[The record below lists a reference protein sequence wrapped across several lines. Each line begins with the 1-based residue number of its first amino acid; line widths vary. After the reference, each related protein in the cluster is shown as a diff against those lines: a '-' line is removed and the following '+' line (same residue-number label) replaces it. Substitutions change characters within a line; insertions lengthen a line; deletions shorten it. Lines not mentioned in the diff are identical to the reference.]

1 MKVQASVSPSKY
13 FSIKGRRLRIHLF
26 ACIIF
31 FNGARAPFV
40 EVSMALRGNLRDFT
54 ITQLLNLVNLA
65 QKTGTLVVDGPSE
78 QAYISFREGKLA
90 YARVGQDDG
99 SLAAVLHKANKLTVN
114 QYRAIVERAGKIND
128 KELGL
133 LLINAG
139 YLSQEEILLNLQ
151 SYFTEIIRRLFTW
164 VEGFFRFEGE
174 MLPPDDRIN
183 VRLDLENII
192 IEGSRQLREWEQLQD
207 EIPSLEM
214 ALKFTD
220 RPLKNVNLNVEE
232 WRVVSYINPRN
243 TMKQIA
249 QTNKMNDLEVRRIVY
264 GLLQAGLVE
273 IIRPEG
279 VVMPISTKTF
289 PTQNKEEQKSLVN
302 RLIGRI
308 RSL

>member
-1 MKVQASVSPSKY
+1 
-13 FSIKGRRLRIHLF
+13 
-26 ACIIF
+26 
-31 FNGARAPFV
+31 
-40 EVSMALRGNLRDFT
+40 MALRGNLRDFT
-54 ITQLLNLVNLA
+54 ITQLLNLINLA
-65 QKTGTLVVDGPSE
+65 SKTGTLVVDGPNE
-78 QAYISFREGKLA
+78 QAHVAFRDGKLS
-90 YARVGQDDG
+90 YAQIGQEDS
-99 SLAAVLHKANKLTVN
+99 SLASILHRANKLNAN
-114 QYRAIVERAGKIND
+114 QYRAIMERSGKMTD

-139 YLSQEEILLNLQ
+139 YVTQEDILLNLQ
-151 SYFTEIIRRLFTW
+151 AYFTEVVRRLFTW
-164 VEGFFRFEGE
+164 VEGSFRFEAE

-220 RPLKNVNLNVEE
+220 RPLKNVSLSVEE
-232 WRVVSYINPRN
+232 WRVVSYINPKN

-249 QTNKMNDLEVRRIVY
+249 QTNKMNDLEIRRIVY

-273 IIRPEG
+273 VVRPEG
-279 VVMPISTKTF
+279 MVIPMSPKTF

-302 RLIGRI
+302 KLIGRI

>member
-1 MKVQASVSPSKY
+1 
-13 FSIKGRRLRIHLF
+13 
-26 ACIIF
+26 
-31 FNGARAPFV
+31 
-40 EVSMALRGNLRDFT
+40 MALRGNLRDFT
-54 ITQLLNLVNLA
+54 ITQLLNLINLA
-65 QKTGTLVVDGPSE
+65 QKTGTLVVDGPGE
-78 QAYISFREGKLA
+78 QAYVSFREGKLA
-90 YARVGQDDG
+90 YAKVGQDEG

-139 YLSQEEILLNLQ
+139 YLSQDEILANLQ
-151 SYFTEIIRRLFTW
+151 SYFTDSLRRLFTW
-164 VEGFFRFEGE
+164 VEGFFRFENE

-207 EIPSLEM
+207 EIPSLDM

-220 RPLKNVNLNVEE
+220 RPMKNVNLNVEE
-232 WRVVSYINPRN
+232 WRVVSYINPKN
-243 TMKQIA
+243 SMKQIA
-249 QTNKMNDLEVRRIVY
+249 QTNKMNDIEMRRIVY

-279 VVMPISTKTF
+279 MVVQQSPKMF
-289 PTQNKEEQKSLVN
+289 PTQDKEEQKSLVKK
-302 RLIGRI
+302 LLGRI